1 MTDKICYWD
10 EAAQEQAERDA
21 TPDEQAAI
29 DAARLNAL
37 VIKIPDSVEM
47 LQARIALI
55 QSGKFSLVQPAI
67 DALPDDEKL
76 IANTYWN
83 YANNVKRNDPF
94 TLGIGAAIGLSSSE
108 IDDLFIAASKI

>member
-1 MTDKICYWD
+1 MSDKICYWD
-10 EAAQEQAERDA
+10 SELCIQNTRDASPAEQAE
-21 TPDEQAAI
+21 I
-29 DAARLNAL
+29 DAARANASN
-37 VIKIPDSVEM
+37 ICIPYTVDM

-55 QSGKFSLVQPAI
+55 QSGKFNMVQPAI
-67 DALPDDEKL
+67 DALPDSERL
-76 IANTYWN
+76 IADTYWN